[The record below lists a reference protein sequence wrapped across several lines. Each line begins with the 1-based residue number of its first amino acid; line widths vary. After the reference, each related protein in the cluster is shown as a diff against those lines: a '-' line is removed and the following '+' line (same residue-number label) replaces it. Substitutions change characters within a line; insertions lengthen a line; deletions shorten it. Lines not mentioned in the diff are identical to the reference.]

1 MDTNR
6 LMNPNVLNDTN
17 HLIDWINYNLE
28 FSEGDIVFVGK
39 KTSSPDN
46 NLYPNYLQFC
56 KEYGIKPLSFNIFS
70 TALLQQ
76 LNVLMKPGIEK
87 LRNKQGTYLSNIR
100 LNPNPTEL
108 KEVTIQNTENFL
120 EEFSGFVNK
129 SDKRPQLLLPK
140 SL

>member
-129 SDKRPQLLLPK
+129 SDNNENN
-140 SL
+140 SWTVF